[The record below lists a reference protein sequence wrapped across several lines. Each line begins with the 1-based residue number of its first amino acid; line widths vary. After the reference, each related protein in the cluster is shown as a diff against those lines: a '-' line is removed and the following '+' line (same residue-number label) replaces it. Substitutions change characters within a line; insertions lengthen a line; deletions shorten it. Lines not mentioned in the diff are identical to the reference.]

1 MKHDIA
7 DKPTRQRLVQRY
19 LDGATTLDE
28 ERLLAAHYRAAPSV
42 DEDEREAAALL
53 LAFGGTNVLPV
64 EVPSVE
70 AVDEFDRL
78 LSTGSHTASR
88 SADRWRKWL
97 WKGCAA
103 AAAIA
108 VLGYFV
114 VRPSDYRDAADS
126 QLASVVAVG
135 QNAVRHS
142 SASEPNPVSVS
153 SESVAPAK
161 SHWLTSDG
169 RRHSATAGTA
179 GKATGDCIDL
189 DRVLEV
195 ASASSVNVGIER
207 KGNVFLV
214 SSAAADGTVSTYII
228 DASDNNDLAVYALT
242 DADRQTAEYGIDGE
256 TGVHG
261 PNL

>member
-1 MKHDIA
+1 MKHDIT

-28 ERLLAAHYRAAPSV
+28 ERLLAAHYRAARSV
-42 DEDEREAAALL
+42 DEDERVAAALL
-53 LAFGGTNVLPV
+53 LAFGETNVPPV
-64 EVPSVE
+64 EELSVE
-70 AVDEFDRL
+70 AVADFDRL
-78 LSTGSHTASR
+78 MSVGSHTAGR
-88 SADRWRKWL
+88 SAHRWRKWL
-97 WKGCAA
+97 WAGCAA
-103 AAAIA
+103 AAAVA

-114 VRPSDYRDAADS
+114 VHPSYYRDAADN

-135 QNAVRHS
+135 QNAVRPS

-161 SHWLTSDG
+161 SHRQALTQ
-169 RRHSATAGTA
+169 RRHSAAAGIG
-179 GKATGDCIDL
+179 GKTSVGCIDL
-189 DRVLEV
+189 DWVLKA

-256 TGVHG
+256 SDVHG